1 MVIYFGHTIINTDV
15 MVNFYSLWSLFCFK
29 TTFFMSEG
37 LLERKEVP
45 KKVMGRKASL
55 SITQSLLVKKQNKDT
70 MSRWKKL
77 K

>member
-1 MVIYFGHTIINTDV
+1 
-15 MVNFYSLWSLFCFK
+15 
-29 TTFFMSEG
+29 MSEG
-37 LLERKEVP
+37 LLEKKEVP

>member
-1 MVIYFGHTIINTDV
+1 
-15 MVNFYSLWSLFCFK
+15 
-29 TTFFMSEG
+29 MSEG
-37 LLERKEVP
+37 LLKKKEVP